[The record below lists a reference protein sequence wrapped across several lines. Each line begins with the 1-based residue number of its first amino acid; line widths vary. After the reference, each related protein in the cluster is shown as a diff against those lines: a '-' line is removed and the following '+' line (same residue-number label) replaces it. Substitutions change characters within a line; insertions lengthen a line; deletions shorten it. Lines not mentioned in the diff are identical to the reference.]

1 MFNQRLIEG
10 ELAESDLT
18 FLRDLETT
26 RRLFVRSLQGVH
38 HPRVVYPE
46 IKPPEPERASSDE
59 PQPQTQTAPAA

>member
-1 MFNQRLIEG
+1 MFNQRLIDG

-18 FLRDLETT
+18 LRDLETT

-46 IKPPEPERASSDE
+46 IKPPKLESPQIDE
-59 PQPQTQTAPAA
+59 PQPQAKPAPFT